1 MNRRSRVGQT
11 VAGAVLL
18 GAVVMAAPLG
28 AQGLSGDDGAR
39 PVTLREAVELAAKNS
54 PAAVSARGLDRNA
67 AAARRQAIGSYVPNV
82 NLTAGTGRTQGT
94 TINNFNGQ
102 LTSLSGNPWS
112 YNNGL
117 ALNVEVFDGG
127 RRWSE
132 IKRIRATADVADVSA
147 VSARFDASLQVKQ
160 QFYAALAAR
169 ESAAAAKAQLEQA
182 EQQLK
187 ASTAR
192 LAAGV
197 ATKSD
202 SLRSA
207 ILVGNAR
214 LAVLTAENDL
224 RVATAS
230 LTRVAGSTTPI
241 TASPDDTLETP
252 IALPTDEELAMLAND
267 GPAVRLA
274 ISNVAVARAAKRSQ
288 KSTYLPTLTMSYN
301 YAFSQNAGGFAGRNL
316 LLVGGNNAS
325 RQTMNFNIAYQLFNG
340 FSRESQTVQA
350 DVTLTNAE
358 AQLRD
363 VQLAARQNL
372 TSFVRSLQN
381 AQARVQVQLA
391 AIAASEE
398 DLRVQQQRYAL
409 GASTL
414 LDLLTSQTQLNQARQ
429 ALIQAR
435 LDGRIARA
443 QLASL
448 VGREL

>member
-1 MNRRSRVGQT
+1 M
-11 VAGAVLL
+11 
-18 GAVVMAAPLG
+18 
-28 AQGLSGDDGAR
+28 
-39 PVTLREAVELAAKNS
+39 
-54 PAAVSARGLDRNA
+54 
-67 AAARRQAIGSYVPNV
+67 
-82 NLTAGTGRTQGT
+82 
-94 TINNFNGQ
+94 
-102 LTSLSGNPWS
+102 SGNPWS

-117 ALNVEVFDGG
+117 ALNVELFDGG

-202 SLRSA
+202 SLRST

-241 TASPDDTLETP
+241 TASPDDTLDTP
-252 IALPTDEELAMLAND
+252 LTLPTDEELAMLAND

-274 ISNVAVARAAKRSQ
+274 ISNAAVARAAKRSQ
-288 KSTYLPTLTMSYN
+288 KSTYLPTLTMGYN
-301 YAFSQNAGGFAGRNL
+301 YSFSQNGGGFAGRNL

-325 RQTMNFNIAYQLFNG
+325 RQTMNFNIAYQLYNG
-340 FSRESQTVQA
+340 FSRETQTVQA

-435 LDGRIARA
+435 LDGRVARA
-443 QLASL
+443 QLSSL

>member
-1 MNRRSRVGQT
+1 MRSRNRIGQT
-11 VAGAVLL
+11 IIGAAVF
-18 GAVVMAAPLG
+18 GAAMMVAPLG
-28 AQGLSGDDGAR
+28 AQAPGGDDGAR
-39 PVTLREAVELAAKNS
+39 PISLREAIELAGKNS

-67 AAARRQAIGSYVPNV
+67 AAARRQALGSYLPNV
-82 NLTAGTGRTQGT
+82 NLSAGSGHTQGT

-102 LTSLSGNPWS
+102 LTALSGNPWS

-117 ALNVEVFDGG
+117 GLNVELFDGG
-127 RRWSE
+127 RRFSE
-132 IKRIRATADVADVSA
+132 VRRIRATADVADISA
-147 VSARFDASLQVKQ
+147 TSARFDASLQVKQ

-169 ESAAAAKAQLEQA
+169 ESSAAAKAQLEQA

-187 ASTAR
+187 ASSAR

-214 LAVLTAENDL
+214 LAVLTSENDL
-224 RVATAS
+224 RVADAS
-230 LTRVAGSTTPI
+230 LTRIAGSTVLI

-252 IALPTDEELAMLAND
+252 LTLPSENELTVLATD

-274 ISNVAVARAAKRSQ
+274 TSNIAVARAAKRSQ
-288 KSTYLPTLTMSYN
+288 QSTYLPTLTMGYN
-301 YAFSQNAGGFAGRNL
+301 YAFSQNSGGFVGRNL
-316 LLVGGNNAS
+316 LLVGSDNAS
-325 RQTMNFNIAYQLFNG
+325 RQTVNFNITYQLYNG

-350 DVTLTNAE
+350 DVALTNAE

-363 VQLAARQNL
+363 AQLAARQNL
-372 TSFVRSLQN
+372 TSFVRSLEN

-414 LDLLTSQTQLNQARQ
+414 LDLLTSQTQLNEARQ
-429 ALIQAR
+429 ASIQAR

-443 QLASL
+443 FLSAL

>member
-252 IALPTDEELAMLAND
+252 IALPTDEELAMLANE

>member
-1 MNRRSRVGQT
+1 MNRRNRVGQT
-11 VAGAVLL
+11 VVGVVIF
-18 GAVVMAAPLG
+18 GAVVMTAPLG

-39 PVTLREAVELAAKNS
+39 PVSLREAIELAAKNS

-67 AAARRQAIGSYVPNV
+67 SAARRQALGSYVPNV

-241 TASPDDTLETP
+241 TASPSDTLDTP
-252 IALPTDEELAMLAND
+252 MTLPTDEELAMLAND

-301 YAFSQNAGGFAGRNL
+301 YAFSQNAGGFAGRQL
-316 LLVGGNNAS
+316 FLVGGNNAS

-340 FSRESQTVQA
+340 FQRESQTVQA

-363 VQLAARQNL
+363 VQLGARQNL

-443 QLASL
+443 QLSSL